1 MLPFL
6 GDNQRLSTLTKEV
19 ATYMY
24 LMLIGVKAFIFR
36 SNYNVM
42 IFLLREEL
50 FAGEKIKKFFST
62 GPIIPKCLAHT
73 SWLFYGLEAQSR

>member
-50 FAGEKIKKFFST
+50 FAGEKN
-62 GPIIPKCLAHT
+62 
-73 SWLFYGLEAQSR
+73 

>member
-50 FAGEKIKKFFST
+50 FAGEKNKKMLQHRTDHSKMPCT
-62 GPIIPKCLAHT
+62 HIMA
-73 SWLFYGLEAQSR
+73 FYGLEAHSR